1 VNLAVLRILSGKILE
16 RLSLFAERFQTMPN
30 KIGWKSEQQ
39 KTPAFTGISLLS
51 NWLRGL
57 DLNQRPS
64 GYEPDVF
71 LPSRSRTN
79 ANNHRRIQ
87 RFNSD
92 YSTLKMVLVSLLYH
106 LILGLPEKF
115 KGL

>member
-1 VNLAVLRILSGKILE
+1 MNLAVLRILSGKILE

-64 GYEPDVF
+64 GYEPERLLRFIWFIWIILHF
-71 LPSRSRTN
+71 LLVVCAVVGDNVGDGERGCSSRS
-79 ANNHRRIQ
+79 
-87 RFNSD
+87 
-92 YSTLKMVLVSLLYH
+92 
-106 LILGLPEKF
+106 P
-115 KGL
+115 